1 MIHTRKV
8 PATDTQGAKIRVH
21 NGSRSLE
28 VPYPF
33 EAADPHLEAAR
44 LFVLSE
50 GGDPGRFELHL
61 VRATAH
67 GDVYRVQVAETV
79 EHDLGGEA

>member
-8 PATDTQGAKIRVH
+8 PATDTEGAKIRVH
-21 NGSRSLE
+21 NGLRHIE

-33 EAADPHLEAAR
+33 EAHDPHLEAAR
-44 LFVLSE
+44 QFVLLE
-50 GGDPGRFELHL
+50 TGGKAPFDLHL
-61 VRATAH
+61 VRSTAH
-67 GDVYRVQVAETV
+67 GDVYRIHLKDEP